1 MTISLKCD
9 KLKILRG
16 SGKEYQAFCKQ
27 ICKQIGENIKRT
39 LPLTIPCPK
48 NNQLNYNV

>member
-1 MTISLKCD
+1 MTISLKCA
-9 KLKILRG
+9 KIKILRG
-16 SGKEYQAFCKQ
+16 SGKEYQAF
-27 ICKQIGENIKRT
+27 CKQIGENIKRT